1 MASLEDVRRLA
12 LALPGAW
19 ETEWYGEPWFQVGKK
34 SFVLRSKDRFI
45 FKLDREH
52 QHFLFEVRP
61 ETFQPCKVGTGGVWS
76 YVVLEDL
83 DETELADLVLE
94 AWSTIVPKKVSR
106 GYLPSRTPSRA

>member
-1 MASLEDVRRLA
+1 MASLEDLRRLA

-19 ETEWYGEPWFQVGKK
+19 ETEFHGEPWFQVGKK
-34 SFVLRSKDRFI
+34 SFALRLRDRFI
-45 FKLDREH
+45 LKLERDH

-61 ETFQPCKVGTGGVWS
+61 QTFQPCKVGTGGVWS

-83 DETELADLVLE
+83 DEAELADLVLE

-106 GYLPSRTPSRA
+106 AYLPSRTPSRA

>member
-1 MASLEDVRRLA
+1 MASIEDLRRLA

-19 ETEWYGEPWFQVGKK
+19 ETEFHGEPWFQVGKK
-34 SFVLRSKDRFI
+34 SFALRLRDRFI
-45 FKLDREH
+45 FKLDRDH

-76 YVVLEDL
+76 YVMLEDL
-83 DETELADLVLE
+83 DDAELADLVLE